1 MLTGVDRS
9 SSTTMETSEN
19 GADGDVKG
27 RSEVFQFKTEEV
39 STRPE
44 EMIMADSI
52 LKSLSPLINIMRAF
66 GLYFTRG
73 SHVVQE
79 STSPPVHRRIRGCSN
94 WNAGRL
100 YATIMLAMIWL
111 NAARLGVVFHGT
123 ETVGAVLFVK
133 IASLPGAL
141 LVAVLHTAYYVASHT
156 GSLDRVFCQANFSVA
171 EFSLNYSRRAKVVTV
186 VCGIMITL
194 NLVKEVYSFNLNAN
208 DLLPSLLINS
218 FQIPKPYVDIVQ
230 VVIVILNLMAVVSWA
245 FPQGMNYLVM
255 TFLYDQFNKL
265 SKEFTKCIG
274 DRGEF
279 SGNFEQL
286 RRRHQAI
293 SRSVQE
299 ADRFLM
305 ISNVACFCCQT
316 VGIILV
322 LYITVFYR
330 DDTISQNMEG
340 AVFYIVWLAFNLF
353 GLTLATGLA
362 IIVNHAV
369 SLCHNCNIH
378 CCTLWSDETVITLII
393 KNVTWHMSHVIVV
406 LC

>member
-1 MLTGVDRS
+1 
-9 SSTTMETSEN
+9 
-19 GADGDVKG
+19 
-27 RSEVFQFKTEEV
+27 
-39 STRPE
+39 
-44 EMIMADSI
+44 MIMADSI

-79 STSPPVHRRIRGCSN
+79 SRSPPVHRRIRGCSN

-218 FQIPKPYVDIVQ
+218 FQIPKPYVDIIQ

-279 SGNFEQL
+279 SGNFEQF
-286 RRRHQAI
+286 RRRHHGHQPLSSR
-293 SRSVQE
+293 SRSVSHDQQCRLLLLP
-299 ADRFLM
+299 DCGHYSRFVQHGFLPRRHHCTRHGGCSLLHRM
-305 ISNVACFCCQT
+305 ARIQL
-316 VGIILV
+316 I
-322 LYITVFYR
+322 
-330 DDTISQNMEG
+330 
-340 AVFYIVWLAFNLF
+340 WLDASYW
-353 GLTLATGLA
+353 TGD
-362 IIVNHAV
+362 NR
-369 SLCHNCNIH
+369 
-378 CCTLWSDETVITLII
+378 
-393 KNVTWHMSHVIVV
+393 
-406 LC
+406 